1 MKNSAH
7 ILHDLVLACRDGR
20 TFYEQAA
27 SKVDDVGLKTLFTRI
42 ANAKGAI
49 VQGLAV
55 EASTSGNMPLAS
67 GTMAADFDKVYGEV
81 RARLPDRN
89 YAYLS
94 RLEESEDHLLE
105 ALEKAHNDKDIP
117 ANARIVINR
126 LVPEMRDCSDLL
138 RARKIELR
146 KAA

>member
-1 MKNSAH
+1 MRNSAH
-7 ILHDLVLACRDGR
+7 ILQDLVSACRDGR
-20 TFYEQAA
+20 SFYEQAA
-27 SKVDDVGLKTLFTRI
+27 RAVDDIGLKTLFTRI

-55 EASTSGNMPLAS
+55 EASTGGDIPLAS
-67 GTMAADFDKVYGEV
+67 GTMAADFDKLYGEV

-105 ALEKAHNDKDIP
+105 ALEKAQNDKNIP

-126 LVPEMRDCSDLL
+126 LAPEIRDCRDLL